1 MALAPPCVLGIGG
14 WAGTKHGLGL
24 PRDWEPFVSY
34 KRGQGT
40 IDFIVVPPPPNFPN
54 KALGSLGGAPVLSW
68 GPATDSAVVWDA
80 KQEEKLPY
88 LRLRKG
94 EAESSACR

>member
-24 PRDWEPFVSY
+24 PRDWEPFVSC

-54 KALGSLGGAPVLSW
+54 KALGSLGGARLVVGPSHRFCSSLGCKARGETSLSK
-68 GPATDSAVVWDA
+68 DH
-80 KQEEKLPY
+80 
-88 LRLRKG
+88 KG
-94 EAESSACR
+94 RG